1 MPNFGVLIDL
11 GNSQVPVGNTTVTHQ
26 VYAFNAYGPS
36 IDPIV
41 NNVATLQDGQFHFV
55 YVKEAYITSIDLF
68 GSSVYLANYSS
79 GNYHNL
85 DITVGGSNNSFSND
99 GLFTGTLINS
109 DVVHNYN
116 S

>member
-41 NNVATLQDGQFHFV
+41 NNVAHLQDGKYHFS
-55 YVKEAYITSIDLF
+55 YIKEAYIRSINVS

-79 GNYHNL
+79 GNYSSIG
-85 DITVGGSNNSFSND
+85 ITSGGSNNRFSND
-99 GLFTGTLINS
+99 GLFTGTL
-109 DVVHNYN
+109 V
-116 S
+116 